1 MARRARE
8 QWRGA
13 LFALLLAAVMPGCGR
28 PPLPGEPIVTP
39 LPGPTGS
46 GGRIAEHALTYLG
59 APYAPGG
66 TGAQGFDCSGLALR
80 VYADCGIPLP
90 RTAADQSAVGEA
102 IARSALAPGDLVF
115 FSAQRRRG
123 EGTAPGPATHVG
135 IYVGDGRMV
144 HAPGRGDSVAVA
156 PVDRGYFDARY
167 QGARR
172 LVQP

>member
-1 MARRARE
+1 MERFGRRL
-8 QWRGA
+8 WPGA
-13 LFALLLAAVMPGCGR
+13 PLALLFAAASCGR
-28 PPLPGEPIVTP
+28 PPLPGEPVVTP
-39 LPGPTGS
+39 LPGPPGS
-46 GGRIAEHALTYLG
+46 GGRIAASALAFLG

-66 TGAQGFDCSGLALR
+66 TGGNGFDCSGLALR

-90 RTAADQSAVGEA
+90 RTAAEQSEAGEA

-115 FSAQRRRG
+115 FSAGRG
-123 EGTAPGPATHVG
+123 RGGGTAPPGPPTHVG
-135 IYVGDGRMV
+135 IYIGDGRMV

-156 PVDRGYFDARY
+156 PLDQGYFDARY